1 MCYNSRSWVGEKMRI
16 SLGSFPLK
24 NLTDLEQSAIVPKGK
39 EVKVFNLK
47 LPQGIVCFV
56 YKVAVSDNTKWKW
69 IIDGEEV
76 DFHLEGNKIYH
87 FDPPFLVRD
96 FIEFYAKNDGNSD
109 TIATVF
115 CDGICHKEAI
125 IGYPQR
131 ITPPPLV
138 PQQDLSEVVNSLK
151 EIKNTLE
158 IKTAEGEVFDRK
170 VEVTDAIKML
180 YDEKGKGLN
189 WTACDITNAGP
200 DPVYIA
206 VNKWIRPESPL
217 LPGLTTNIDFGKR
230 GAIKKLY
237 LVCDKGKRATVHIR
251 VLK

>member
-16 SLGSFPLK
+16 SVGSFPLK
-24 NLTDLEQSAIVPKGK
+24 REQSAIVPKGK
-39 EVKVFNLK
+39 EVRVFYLNL
-47 LPQGIVCFV
+47 PENIVCFV
-56 YKVAVSDNTKWKW
+56 YKVAVSNYTEWKW
-69 IIDGEEV
+69 IIDGEMV
-76 DFHLEGNKIYH
+76 DFNLVGGRTYH
-87 FDPPFLVRD
+87 FDPPFLVKKSM
-96 FIEFYAKNDGNSD
+96 EFYAKNDTD
-109 TIATVF
+109 TDLIATVF
-115 CDGICHKEAI
+115 CDGVCHKEVV
-125 IGYPQR
+125 IGERQQISPIPPQYDE
-131 ITPPPLV
+131 IV
-138 PQQDLSEVVNSLK
+138 KSLK

-217 LPGLTTNIDFGKR
+217 PPGLTTNIDFGKR

>member
-1 MCYNSRSWVGEKMRI
+1 MIRI
-16 SLGSFPLK
+16 SVCNFPLK
-24 NLTDLEQSAIVPKGK
+24 NLTDLKQSAIVQKGK
-39 EVKVFNLK
+39 EVRVFYLK
-47 LPQGIVCFV
+47 LPESIVCFV
-56 YKVAVSDNTKWKW
+56 YKVAVSNNTKWKW

-96 FIEFYAKNDGNSD
+96 FIEFYAKNDGNAD

-115 CDGICHKEAI
+115 CDGVCHKEVVI
-125 IGYPQR
+125 DRY
-131 ITPPPLV
+131 TPP
-138 PQQDLSEVVNSLK
+138 QDFSEVVNSLK
-151 EIKNTLE
+151 EIKNALE

-170 VEVTDAIKML
+170 VDVTDTIKML
-180 YDEKGKGLN
+180 YEERSGGLN

-206 VNKWIRPESPL
+206 INKWVRPESPL
-217 LPGLTTNIDFGKR
+217 APGLTTNIDLGKR